1 MSTLLSQKMK
11 SNTKGSCRER
21 IQYNKIIMRAEFK
34 IKVKTNR
41 ERQSVNWLSEQ
52 INKN

>member
-11 SNTKGSCRER
+11 SNTKGSYRER
-21 IQYNKIIMRAEFK
+21 IQYNKIIMREFK
-34 IKVKTNR
+34 IKTNR